1 MFFFGIILI
10 IHGIYEEKF
19 KKIKD
24 NVKIQY
30 RFVPRSYYDEQ
41 IFSNQFSSKFSNI
54 FDEDQDEW
62 SANQRSFTPYNID
75 DKTDKKLTKMFGSE
89 YTQYGLYD
97 EKDLNNVLKKIKDL
111 TEDDF
116 RKIYGSNAEKKD
128 FVDVYGTTAKNII
141 KKYYDNEYINRI
153 NESKIDGGDDDGSI
167 DTGTGTGTG
176 TGGDDDGSIDVG
188 TGTGTGTGGDDDGS
202 IDVGTG
208 TGGDDDGSSSDDDGS
223 SSDDDDGSSSDGTAC
238 DTDEDDDDN
247 NNKVNFDANVNFEMD
262 VDLDVN

>member
-1 MFFFGIILI
+1 MKLLIILMFFFGIILI

-62 SANQRSFTPYNID
+62 SANQRNFTPYNID

-89 YTQYGLYD
+89 YTRYGLYD
-97 EKDLNNVLKKIKDL
+97 EKDLNNVLKEIKDMR
-111 TEDDF
+111 EDVF

-128 FVDVYGTTAKNII
+128 FVDSYGTNAKDII

-167 DTGTGTGTG
+167 DVGTG
-176 TGGDDDGSIDVG
+176 TGGDDDGIIDVG
-188 TGTGTGTGGDDDGS
+188 TGTGTGTGA
-202 IDVGTG
+202 G
-208 TGGDDDGSSSDDDGS
+208 TGGDDDGSSSDGGS
-223 SSDDDDGSSSDGTAC
+223 SSDDDGSSSDGTAC

>member
-1 MFFFGIILI
+1 MKLLIILMFFFGIILI

-167 DTGTGTGTG
+167 DA
-176 TGGDDDGSIDVG
+176 
-188 TGTGTGTGGDDDGS
+188 
-202 IDVGTG
+202 GTG